1 MSQDELE
8 QAARR
13 ALSEVFGHTE
23 FRPAQWT
30 VIRAVLGGD
39 DVFAVLPTG
48 AGKSLC
54 YQLPAAILPG
64 TFLVI
69 SPLIA
74 LMKDQVDALRERGK
88 VRAAYINSSLS
99 LAEQKATER
108 HMQAGE
114 YDLVYVAPE
123 RLRSARFREA
133 LERCPLARVV
143 VDEAHCISEWGHDF
157 RPDYL
162 HIGDVFSGNDR
173 PPFLAL
179 TATATPRVRGDV
191 LARLGIADAGL
202 VALSVDR
209 PNLRWQV
216 RHTPTE
222 EAKLAAVAEL
232 LRELTQGSA
241 IVYCGTRQNAEDV
254 AEFIRSR
261 GLACEHYHAGL
272 TSQQRTDVQERFM
285 SDEMPVVAAT
295 NAFGMGIDKE
305 DIRFVIHHRM
315 PGTLEAY
322 YQEAGRAGRD
332 GQPSDCVLLYAA
344 EDRRLQE
351 YFIENEALT
360 PADTRKLW
368 PAMQEAASDD
378 GEEPDWLRLDAARD
392 SLEAVLNFSETRV
405 RCGIEALH
413 VAGAVRQMAD
423 ERGMLRVLLRRGPLD
438 GDMERRAHAVTARRR
453 KVRHEQLSA
462 MIRYAENPM
471 CRRQQL
477 VGYFGDARAA
487 KTEPCCDVCDA
498 KTDGPAEIT
507 EMEWRILATVAG
519 LRFPLGRVRVADV
532 VWGSRSK
539 ELLNWGLDQHPQYG
553 ALHGTPKKT
562 IIAAIDQVVA
572 RGLLVVRGSD
582 KPVLH
587 LTEAGRRALEAAPAP
602 ERRPEPPKAPPG
614 PRPDG
619 DPDIPSEDVERLIL
633 ACVKSTRHGVGRH
646 LLAATLCGGRGKKI
660 EGLRL
665 AETPQY
671 GRLAG
676 LRRKDVV
683 ARIDDM
689 IERGLLAIDAA
700 RWSVLVLTQA
710 GRARLGRHP
719 RLPST
724 QPTQPPQT
732 PAPEEPSDAEAA
744 ARFLSEAREAPIAG
758 PHLDGGVSLDVNSRF
773 VGSDWK
779 YTGLGGQ
786 VLQYKYRRRT
796 DLVRPLADRLEKAIN
811 AHPELNA
818 CDVIVPVPP
827 SDRDR
832 SHQPVFGLAKA
843 LHAYHGRHV
852 VLEALLKSRQTQKQK
867 DMETMPGKRENVH
880 GAFHVAQPELIR
892 GRRVLLLDDFVDSG
906 ETLNECARVLKA
918 AGAKAVY
925 AITLVRT
932 IHHAAGG

>member
-1 MSQDELE
+1 
-8 QAARR
+8 
-13 ALSEVFGHTE
+13 
-23 FRPAQWT
+23 

-74 LMKDQVDALRERGK
+74 LMKDQVDTLRERGK

-99 LAEQKATER
+99 IAEQKATER

-162 HIGDVFSGNDR
+162 HIGDVFSSDRR

-202 VALSVDR
+202 VALPVDR

-232 LRELTQGSA
+232 LRPLTEGSA
-241 IVYCGTRQNAEDV
+241 IVYCGTRQDTQDV
-254 AEFIRSR
+254 AAFVHSR
-261 GLACEHYHAGL
+261 GLGCQHYHAGL
-272 TSQQRTDVQERFM
+272 TSEQRTRVQERFM
-285 SDEMPVVAAT
+285 GDELPVVAAT

-305 DIRFVIHHRM
+305 DIRVVVHHRM

-351 YFIENEALT
+351 YFIESSLV
-360 PADTRKLW
+360 TREQMRELW
-368 PAMQEAASDD
+368 QAMQALASADSD
-378 GEEPDWLRLDAARD
+378 HPDRLRLDADAKALGVPLNLSERQVECAIEL
-392 SLEAVLNFSETRV
+392 LEMADLV
-405 RCGIEALH
+405 RRLP
-413 VAGAVRQMAD
+413 D
-423 ERGMLRVLLRRGPLD
+423 ERGMLRVLLRRGPLSAD
-438 GDMERRAHAVTARRR
+438 VERTVISTAGRRR
-453 KVRHEQLSA
+453 DVRTKQLRG

-487 KTEPCCDVCDA
+487 KREPCCDVCDA
-498 KTDGPAEIT
+498 KGAAPSTIS
-507 EMEWRILATVAG
+507 EMEGHILAAIAG
-519 LRFPLGRVRVADV
+519 LRFPLGRTRVADV
-532 VWGSRSK
+532 LWGSRSK
-539 ELLNWGLDQHPQYG
+539 ELLKWGLDQHPQYG

-562 IIAAIDQVVA
+562 IIGAIDELVT

-587 LTEAGRRALEAAPAP
+587 VTESGRRALASAPKPAKKREKQP
-602 ERRPEPPKAPPG
+602 SRPEDAEPSHGPPSAQ
-614 PRPDG
+614 R
-619 DPDIPSEDVERLIL
+619 IEAVVL
-633 ACVKSTRHGVGRH
+633 ACVQNLPRPVGRH
-646 LLAATLCGGRGKKI
+646 LLARTVCGGRGQQM
-660 EGLRL
+660 ERLGLV
-665 AETPQY
+665 TMPQY
-671 GRLAG
+671 GRLSG
-676 LRRKDVV
+676 LRQKDVI
-683 ARIDDM
+683 AKIDDM
-689 IERGLLAIDAA
+689 IGRGLLAVQGG
-700 RWSVLVLTQA
+700 SYPVVVLTAA
-710 GRARLGRHP
+710 GRQR
-719 RLPST
+719 
-724 QPTQPPQT
+724 
-732 PAPEEPSDAEAA
+732 PAPRAAEAPAETTEARPAKSDVQA
-744 ARFLSEAREAPIAG
+744 AAQFLSQAQEQPIGG
-758 PHLDGGVSLDVNSRF
+758 PHLDGGISLDVNGRF
-773 VGSDWK
+773 IDGERK
-779 YTGLGGQ
+779 YTELGRD
-786 VLQYKYRRRT
+786 VFRYKYDGRT
-796 DLVRPLADRLEKAIN
+796 QLARPLADRLERAI
-811 AHPELNA
+811 ASHPELNA
-818 CDVIVPVPP
+818 DDVIVPVPP
-827 SDRDR
+827 SERDR
-832 SHQPVFGLAKA
+832 SHEPVVGLAKA
-843 LHAYHGRHV
+843 LDAYHGRRV
-852 VLEALLKSRQTQKQK
+852 ALEALVKSRQTQKQK
-867 DMETMPGKRENVH
+867 ELETMVGKRENVR

-918 AGAKAVY
+918 AGARAVH

-932 IHHAAGG
+932 IHHAG